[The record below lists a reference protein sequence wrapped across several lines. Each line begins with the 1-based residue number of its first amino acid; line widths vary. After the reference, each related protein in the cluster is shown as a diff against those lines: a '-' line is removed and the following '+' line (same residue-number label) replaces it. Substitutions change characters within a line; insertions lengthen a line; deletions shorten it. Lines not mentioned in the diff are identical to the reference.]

1 MRVRSATGAGS
12 DGCTAL
18 RPRACTASSRRYTF
32 RMPCW
37 SQPQA
42 RAAPSSSQPRP
53 ALSQPPALPAAAEQ
67 ELGVDGAPGAKASD
81 AAGSVA
87 AAFVDKVVEHA
98 VSVDE
103 KICQLNAAWP
113 KIVATYQARVREE
126 VNDRA
131 LFLRRYEAAAR
142 GQTEQTTL
150 AMIDRAETNVA
161 SSSKHGRE

>member
-1 MRVRSATGAGS
+1 MLVATTG
-12 DGCTAL
+12 
-18 RPRACTASSRRYTF
+18 
-32 RMPCW
+32 
-37 SQPQA
+37 
-42 RAAPSSSQPRP
+42 SSSPVK
-53 ALSQPPALPAAAEQ
+53 LAAAAGALVATSAASGGRQ

-81 AAGSVA
+81 AAGSAA